1 MKANSLNL
9 KLASWFVLTSLL
21 FSVTGL
27 AGTVEAAVKSSFPDV
42 KDSNPHLAAIEYLK
56 SVGLLGGY
64 PDGTFKPDQTINR
77 AEALKIINLSRARLS
92 LADAGT
98 SKVMN
103 FPDVKKTDWFF
114 TYVQKAYDLEIVEGY
129 VDGKFKPA
137 NEITNAES
145 LKIVMAGIVKTY
157 QTVVVSAPPFNDVSV
172 SDWVAPYA
180 SYALGRQIIEQDE
193 TGNFVPTK
201 KITRAEFAELVYRTE
216 FSEEN
221 KFDKYPLSQNWSY
234 CNNYQ
239 LAYKLK
245 YPPEWTKLTAGN
257 QMILWK
263 KDQANGQISFARV
276 YPNSAV
282 IIVAVDPN
290 LQHQTLQSYVDSL
303 EYGKGNSKQVINL
316 NGLQYASIFVEQSGL
331 QDSYFGLPDGQILII
346 YAQAGDGSL
355 STKLKEQIR
364 YIIGSVRSSTSP
376 SPDTTENCLDTVNI
390 AQNNSVST
398 SSSVSSPVA
407 APTNLAT
414 NKDQITA
421 DILKLVLIQGQAQK
435 ALDLADDKLL
445 FETDSIGIGTGPVD
459 YYYSAKLDLTIK
471 LDRNNLTILATG
483 NGKSSAF

>member
-9 KLASWFVLTSLL
+9 KLASCLVLSSLL
-21 FSVTGL
+21 FSVAGLTGT
-27 AGTVEAAVKSSFPDV
+27 AEAAVKSSFPDV
-42 KDSNPHLAAIEYLK
+42 KDINPHLAAIEYLK

-77 AEALKIINLSRARLS
+77 AEALKIVYLSRLRLN
-92 LADAGT
+92 LTDAVT
-98 SKVMN
+98 TKMIN
-103 FPDVKKTDWFF
+103 FPDVKNTDWFF
-114 TYVQKAYDLEIVEGY
+114 TFVQKAFDLQIVEGY
-129 VDGKFKPA
+129 LDGKFKPA
-137 NEITNAES
+137 NEITKAES
-145 LKIVMAGIVKTY
+145 LKIVMTGIVKNY
-157 QTVVVSAPPFNDVSV
+157 QTVVVSTAPFNDVLV

-180 SYALGRQIIEQDE
+180 SYALSRQIIEMDE
-193 TGNFVPTK
+193 TANFGPTI

-239 LAYKLK
+239 LAYKIK
-245 YPPEWTKLTAGN
+245 YPPEWTKLIAGN

-263 KDQANGQISFARV
+263 KDQENGQISFARV

-282 IIVAVDPN
+282 IIVALDPN

-303 EYGKGNSKQVINL
+303 EYGKGNSKQVITL

-331 QDSYFGLPDGQILII
+331 QDSYFGLPDGQILMI

-364 YIIGSVRSSTSP
+364 YIIGSVRSSTSA
-376 SPDTTENCLDTVNI
+376 STDTAENCLDTANI
-390 AQNNSVST
+390 SQNNSVTPLPDPSAVPT
-398 SSSVSSPVA
+398 
-407 APTNLAT
+407 PTNVVT
-414 NKDQITA
+414 IKDQITA
-421 DILKLVLIQGQAQK
+421 EILKLVLIQGQAQK